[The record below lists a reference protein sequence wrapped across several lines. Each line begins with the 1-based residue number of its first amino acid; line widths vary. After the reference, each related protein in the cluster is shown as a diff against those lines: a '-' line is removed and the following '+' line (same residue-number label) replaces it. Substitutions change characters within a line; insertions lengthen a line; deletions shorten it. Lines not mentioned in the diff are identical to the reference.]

1 MANPRLI
8 ASSRWQDTLLPREDA
23 EAADTVTA
31 EQSDDPLARL
41 YGLYGLYALLCLH
54 FVQEEENFFVLAPT
68 AADRL

>member
-23 EAADTVTA
+23 EAAGTVTA
-31 EQSDDPLARL
+31 EQSDDLLAC
-41 YGLYGLYALLCLH
+41 LYGLYALLCLH